1 MMSAAAE
8 DTKQGEDGGTPPKAR
23 VRRAVY
29 VTRVDNGG
37 VEDAVI
43 VGEDSVSPLRSDMID
58 ARDEACPEGETPED
72 RWLRENVPPHW

>member
-1 MMSAAAE
+1 MMSVAGE
-8 DTKQGEDGGTPPKAR
+8 DAKQGEDEGTPTKAR

-58 ARDEACPEGETPED
+58 ARDEAVPEGESPED
-72 RWLRENVPPHW
+72 RWLRDNVPAHW

>member
-1 MMSAAAE
+1 MSVAGE
-8 DTKQGEDGGTPPKAR
+8 DAKQGEDEGTPTKAR

-58 ARDEACPEGETPED
+58 ARDEAVPEGESPED
-72 RWLRENVPPHW
+72 RWLRDNVPPHW

>member
-1 MMSAAAE
+1 MMSVAGE
-8 DTKQGEDGGTPPKAR
+8 DAKQGEDEGTPTKAR

-58 ARDEACPEGETPED
+58 ARDEAVPEGESPED
-72 RWLRENVPPHW
+72 RWLRDNVPPHW

>member
-1 MMSAAAE
+1 MMSVAGE
-8 DTKQGEDGGTPPKAR
+8 DAKQGEDEGTPTKAR

-58 ARDEACPEGETPED
+58 ARDEAVPEGESPDD
-72 RWLRENVPPHW
+72 RWLRDNVPPHW

>member
-1 MMSAAAE
+1 MMSAAE
-8 DTKQGEDGGTPPKAR
+8 DTKQGEDEGTPPKAR

-37 VEDAVI
+37 VEDTVI

-58 ARDEACPEGETPED
+58 ARDEKVPEGETSED

>member
-1 MMSAAAE
+1 MMSVAGE
-8 DTKQGEDGGTPPKAR
+8 DAKQGEDEGTPTKAR

-58 ARDEACPEGETPED
+58 ARDEVVPEGESPED
-72 RWLRENVPPHW
+72 RWLRDNVPPHW

>member
-1 MMSAAAE
+1 MMSVAGE
-8 DTKQGEDGGTPPKAR
+8 DAKQGEDEGTPTKAR

-58 ARDEACPEGETPED
+58 ARDEAVPEGESPEA
-72 RWLRENVPPHW
+72 RWLRDNGPPHW

>member
-37 VEDAVI
+37 VEDTVI

-58 ARDEACPEGETPED
+58 ARDEKVPEGETSED

>member
-8 DTKQGEDGGTPPKAR
+8 DTKQGEDEGTPPKAR

-37 VEDAVI
+37 VEDTVI

-58 ARDEACPEGETPED
+58 ARDEKVPEGDTPED

>member
-8 DTKQGEDGGTPPKAR
+8 DTKQGEDEGTPPKAR

-37 VEDAVI
+37 VEDTVI

-58 ARDEACPEGETPED
+58 ARDEKVPEGETSED

>member
-23 VRRAVY
+23 VRRAIY

-43 VGEDSVSPLRSDMID
+43 VGEDSVSTLRSKHDRC
-58 ARDEACPEGETPED
+58 AR
-72 RWLRENVPPHW
+72 

>member
-8 DTKQGEDGGTPPKAR
+8 DTKQGEDEGTPPKVR

-37 VEDAVI
+37 VEDTVI

-58 ARDEACPEGETPED
+58 ARDEKVPEGETPED

>member
-37 VEDAVI
+37 VEDVVI

-58 ARDEACPEGETPED
+58 ARDEKVPEGETPED